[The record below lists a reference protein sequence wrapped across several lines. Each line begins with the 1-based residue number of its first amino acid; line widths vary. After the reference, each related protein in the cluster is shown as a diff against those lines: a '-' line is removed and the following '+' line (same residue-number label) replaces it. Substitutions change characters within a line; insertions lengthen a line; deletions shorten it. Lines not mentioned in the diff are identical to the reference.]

1 VYRQAIHVVALTFC
15 EYLNISSGQKKIR
28 MNKLY
33 FRLRVGKGAWGRKTG
48 LRMSRRSIPVTG
60 NENGEKRPVIDGPKT
75 SRFRTGAGY
84 GCPGGV
90 RLQVTLYVTGP

>member
-1 VYRQAIHVVALTFC
+1 
-15 EYLNISSGQKKIR
+15 
-28 MNKLY
+28 
-33 FRLRVGKGAWGRKTG
+33 
-48 LRMSRRSIPVTG
+48 VTG

>member
-1 VYRQAIHVVALTFC
+1 MIATDILRI
-15 EYLNISSGQKKIR
+15 NSISSGQKKIR

-75 SRFRTGAGY
+75 FRTGAGY